1 MAHNKWLEEEKE
13 FVRQH
18 FKDMDDI
25 ELHEHLPNHSVDSIA
40 TWRRRNGCHYDNP
53 FGKIYTFN
61 DVINYMDKYGYELI
75 SDETEFQNA
84 LSKIRYK
91 CNIHNDVVQTTT
103 MAHLKEGKKCRL
115 CGIETTA
122 AKKRISLDKYID
134 KDRMRCDELDFEYI
148 DTIRD
153 KSVGGEKKI
162 YIRFICNKHKNAGI
176 QKMPRYN
183 MYRDIKGCEYCAHKK
198 FLDGELEMLCA
209 QGSPHINIITKPV
222 FQINQRVDC
231 VCNKHG
237 KLSNIR
243 IGDIIAGKSCAKCG
257 IEKLSAQNFLKAD
270 EVKAIVLA
278 THPDATLIS
287 EYCGC
292 KTPVSLKCN
301 KCGFEYPAYIHL
313 RKQCPNCEKYYYG
326 EKLVQNYL
334 EYKNINNIMQHK
346 LDDCRNKNR
355 LPFDFYLPDLNICIE
370 YQGKQHYEPVEM
382 FGGIEGFTQQQHNDK
397 IKKEYC
403 SLNGIKLIE
412 VSYVY
417 NTASA
422 VEKYLDSVI

>member
-1 MAHNKWLEEEKE
+1 
-13 FVRQH
+13 
-18 FKDMDDI
+18 
-25 ELHEHLPNHSVDSIA
+25 
-40 TWRRRNGCHYDNP
+40 
-53 FGKIYTFN
+53 
-61 DVINYMDKYGYELI
+61 
-75 SDETEFQNA
+75 
-84 LSKIRYK
+84 
-91 CNIHNDVVQTTT
+91 
-103 MAHLKEGKKCRL
+103 
-115 CGIETTA
+115 
-122 AKKRISLDKYID
+122 
-134 KDRMRCDELDFEYI
+134 
-148 DTIRD
+148 
-153 KSVGGEKKI
+153 
-162 YIRFICNKHKNAGI
+162 
-176 QKMPRYN
+176 
-183 MYRDIKGCEYCAHKK
+183 MYRDIKGCAYCAHKK

-257 IEKLSAQNFLKAD
+257 IEKLSAQNFLKSD

-292 KTPVSLKCN
+292 KTPVLLKCN

-334 EYKNINNIMQHK
+334 EYKNINYIMQHK
-346 LDDCRNKNR
+346 FDDCRNKNR

-370 YQGKQHYEPVEM
+370 YQGKQHYEPVEI
-382 FGGIEGFTQQQHNDK
+382 FGGIEGFIQQQHNDK

-403 SLNGIKLIE
+403 FLNGIRLIE
-412 VSYVY
+412 VSYVH